1 MLSIGA
7 FNALLK
13 TLEEP
18 PSYVIF
24 ILATTEAH
32 KIPVTIL
39 SRCQRYDFR
48 RISIGTI
55 SGRLTELME
64 REQVIV
70 EPKAIRYIAK
80 AADGSMRDALSLL
93 DQCIAF
99 YLGQEL
105 TYDRVL
111 NVLGAVDTEVFS
123 KMLRQIMAK
132 DISGVIARLEE
143 LIIEGR
149 EPGQFVMDFT
159 WYLRNLLLLQS
170 SDNMEDVLD
179 ISSENLAL
187 LKEEAAMVDAVE
199 LMRYIRIFSEL
210 SNQIRYAVQKRVM
223 MEIALIKL
231 CRPEMEKD
239 YDSLALRVAQ
249 LEKKIENGL
258 PAPYPT
264 DISVSPGQE
273 MPAGANGNL
282 PAGAYGESAFS
293 GRQTAK
299 PALPKA
305 IPEDVQQ
312 IVRNWRSIVE
322 ELSGGLKNYLKLARP
337 SLSEGGQLLLIL
349 EDEVAESFVNTE
361 EHRQELT
368 DAMARKTGKE
378 VSFKI
383 EANSTNQP
391 FEESYVDLEKMINM
405 EIMIED

>member
-1 MLSIGA
+1 
-7 FNALLK
+7 
-13 TLEEP
+13 
-18 PSYVIF
+18 
-24 ILATTEAH
+24 
-32 KIPVTIL
+32 
-39 SRCQRYDFR
+39 
-48 RISIGTI
+48 
-55 SGRLTELME
+55 
-64 REQVIV
+64 
-70 EPKAIRYIAK
+70 
-80 AADGSMRDALSLL
+80 
-93 DQCIAF
+93 
-99 YLGQEL
+99 
-105 TYDRVL
+105 
-111 NVLGAVDTEVFS
+111 
-123 KMLRQIMAK
+123 
-132 DISGVIARLEE
+132 
-143 LIIEGR
+143 
-149 EPGQFVMDFT
+149 
-159 WYLRNLLLLQS
+159 
-170 SDNMEDVLD
+170 
-179 ISSENLAL
+179 
-187 LKEEAAMVDAVE
+187 
-199 LMRYIRIFSEL
+199 
-210 SNQIRYAVQKRVM
+210 
-223 MEIALIKL
+223 
-231 CRPEMEKD
+231 MEKD